1 MRHLD
6 AQEWLEAQR
15 IAGNPFAGELL
26 DLVAAEPDAIDA
38 RDALGDLARLVPEE
52 FMQGDRWRLVEWIT
66 DRLRVLD
73 DVEDL
78 LRVHAA
84 EVKPANGFP
93 ISDAADHLEL
103 VFNSSRWQTFDL

>member
-15 IAGNPFAGELL
+15 LAGNDFATELL
-26 DLVAAEPDAIDA
+26 ELIAAEPDAIVT
-38 RDALGDLARLVPEE
+38 RDAFTDLAKLAPDDVVK
-52 FMQGDRWRLVEWIT
+52 GDRWRLVEWIT

-73 DVEDL
+73 DVEEL
-78 LRVHAA
+78 LRDNAA

-103 VFNSSRWQTFDL
+103 VFNSSRWQTYDL

>member
-15 IAGNPFAGELL
+15 LAGNDFAGELL

-38 RDALGDLARLVPEE
+38 RDALADLAKLAPDDVAK
-52 FMQGDRWRLVEWIT
+52 GDRWRLVEWIT

-73 DVEDL
+73 DIAEL
-78 LRVHAA
+78 LRNHASDVRA
-84 EVKPANGFP
+84 PNGLP
-93 ISDAADHLEL
+93 HKDAADWLEE
-103 VFNSSRWQTFDL
+103 VFQSPRWQQFDL